1 MRLNRIKCNTQGQGN
16 PGIWYSQGMQ
26 RLKAALEKDMV
37 VLADEKLS
45 MIQHSQLRK
54 PNVSCAAAQEE

>member
-1 MRLNRIKCNTQGQGN
+1 MQHTGSGKPWYLVFPGN
-16 PGIWYSQGMQ
+16 AETESSSV
-26 RLKAALEKDMV
+26 EKDMV